1 MDIHKETSDLIYHS
15 FFIFQRPPQEPI
27 LPKKQPYKYSKPK
40 RTISE
45 EIRHSPKI
53 VQEVLKPHIRNGTNK
68 PYQVVSIDI
77 MQPAEIVVN
86 NEEQVVVVE
95 ELKEDT
101 IVFENIDNLRLKE
114 PTNDS
119 KEAIILD
126 DNITVINDFNV
137 NDRVEFM
144 PEDIDTNASESQN
157 VAKEDTNFEIIGA
170 RPNVLKSHISREAVK
185 EYVPV
190 KEKIKRLKS
199 HEDGNLRR
207 AKSTAE
213 LDIGEAV
220 KGKVKNMIVRMNS
233 TDFLD
238 DRDDILEEKEKIS
251 PKERPRKRS
260 VSEKIAMFEVRT

>member
-1 MDIHKETSDLIYHS
+1 M
-15 FFIFQRPPQEPI
+15 
-27 LPKKQPYKYSKPK
+27 
-40 RTISE
+40 
-45 EIRHSPKI
+45 
-53 VQEVLKPHIRNGTNK
+53 
-68 PYQVVSIDI
+68 VSIDI

-119 KEAIILD
+119 KEAMILD

-157 VAKEDTNFEIIGA
+157 VAKDTNLEIISV

-220 KGKVKNMIVRMNS
+220 KGK
-233 TDFLD
+233 
-238 DRDDILEEKEKIS
+238 
-251 PKERPRKRS
+251 
-260 VSEKIAMFEVRT
+260 